1 MKYKDEQ
8 QFLKCGLSSGEPQD
22 LSGVF
27 SRPFHTKNTKR
38 SFAFFTGLKFALCL
52 KKKKER
58 VKLVDLSVN

>member
-52 KKKKER
+52 KKKKR
-58 VKLVDLSVN
+58 KSKIGGP